1 MQKEKCELCSMDATY
16 KKEVEGRTH
25 FYCDHHKIEG
35 SVKVPHIKQESEFKK
50 LIPLLSIF
58 GLIVILIAITSY
70 IQMDFSGMN
79 IMMLLMGYFFVVFGL
94 FKLINLKNFAEAYAT
109 YDVIA
114 MRSKIYAYAYPFIEI
129 GLGGMYFLYF
139 GGIYRDVFTFV
150 IMTVGT
156 YGVWKVLKNKE
167 QIPCA
172 CLGMVFHVPMTK
184 VTLFENLLMALMALY
199 MVLSYVQ
206 MGNMVM

>member
-1 MQKEKCELCSMDATY
+1 MQQHKCELCSMDATY
-16 KKEVEGRTH
+16 KKEVEGEMH

-35 SVKVPHIKQESEFKK
+35 SVKVLHIKQESEFKK
-50 LIPLLSIF
+50 LLPLLSIF
-58 GLIVILIAITSY
+58 GLIAILIVITSY

-79 IMMLLMGYFFVVFGL
+79 MMMLLMGYFFVVFGL
-94 FKLINLKNFAEAYAT
+94 FKLINIKNFAEAYAT

-129 GLGGMYFLYF
+129 GLGSMYFLYF
-139 GGIYRDVFTFV
+139 GGIYRDVFTLV
-150 IMTVGT
+150 IMAVGT
-156 YGVWKVLKNKE
+156 YGVWKVLKSKD

-184 VTLFENLLMALMALY
+184 VTLFENLFMALMALY